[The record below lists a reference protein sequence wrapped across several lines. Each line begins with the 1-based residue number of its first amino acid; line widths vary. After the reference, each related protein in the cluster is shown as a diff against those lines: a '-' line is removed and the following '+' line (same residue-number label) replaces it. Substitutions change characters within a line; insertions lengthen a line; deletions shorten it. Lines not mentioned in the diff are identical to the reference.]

1 MRRFNLRK
9 SRTWA
14 GIPSTFNKTAKT
26 RSTVTEQPR
35 FNIVCAQKT
44 GRGCTLGRCRPCSKC
59 SYDIFVSD
67 QDIMRYP
74 ERGDYVY
81 VSGRGSPPN
90 AFGIVEFS
98 TGRYHPDDPPTAYDF
113 NISLDGGRC
122 TMPPIVTCIT
132 VLTSC
137 GDLNIHNKALMDDRT
152 QEDCEGASLFHIKKV
167 DEPATKGGNVGAPY
181 RAPLA
186 GARRQGVCCHHDIA
200 CLNHRCALVFSIRSV
215 VGAMPTVG
223 ALVTTKGSVRTAP
236 RRHAATP
243 QGRPLGA
250 VDKVV
255 KTPGGGVL
263 VIIVY
268 NGECKNYIYLGE
280 SLVIGE
286 KTYDP
291 PVLQFYGTRS
301 WLENCLRQPKKPIR
315 TIYNDNYN
323 KSCAGSSV
331 CYDRRIRSG
340 MQPKQKKCC
349 KIKSCIGDCPCRPT
363 PRKYSYSYYQ
373 YRQNSA
379 CTSFKRSEEKFPYRG
394 LGGSCP
400 PANGNKV
407 PCQKSRYR
415 KSGCQGCDSCD
426 YGADETG
433 RRPFGTAVTTYKP
446 SNKKFQVQGAV
457 TSGGRIERLKLDAIR
472 ASASKCPKGK
482 RCTDIQGTKYGK
494 GPYLAGKPAF
504 RGRMYNALHLETTCT
519 RRYKPVPF
527 GIPQLVGNRRRATRN
542 YRLQTVKGN
551 PDKPALGN
559 IVRRGSGSARAPGCK
574 CGDGPEM
581 RSGRIVCGSHR
592 SSLEDDTNGE
602 HCCSYHCAH
611 DDCSKCTGWE
621 PNKPTW
627 CNASRQN
634 CESGPP
640 SPDSGGGCGG
650 TWCPGKCPPQCHL
663 PLCQKAM
670 RKCLVDPEDGGKF
683 CLYPRDA
690 PITWGVPGKIWAPA
704 GFKCTYKPPGVPPVP
719 PGPAPCAS
727 VGAYT
732 PVTSDPTIMD
742 ALSRVNV
749 CVGGDFQFIPP
760 DETVC
765 EVNNHMQLVRDRWVN
780 LDAPFQDNLSA
791 AGFFNMWLTA
801 CSNATTPPRLT
812 YMLPRPP
819 VPANA
824 APCFQNLCPSSW
836 IFVTGDESS
845 GQIPQAKPKS
855 PTDPTL
861 LYYIPLNT
869 FVCRIVLTD
878 TTTPSGYSG
887 VDYVIQSDMPFY
899 CSSDTNEQKK
909 CCGVNAKYHDMI
921 NAPIYFC
928 GGANADCDGTGS
940 TIAEAVTRTD
950 GNLTY
955 FTRRWM

>member
-44 GRGCTLGRCRPCSKC
+44 GRGCTLGRCGPCSKC

-81 VSGRGSPPN
+81 ISGRGSPPN
-90 AFGIVEFS
+90 AFGVVLSS
-98 TGRYHPDDPPTAYDF
+98 TGRYYPDDPPTAYDF
-113 NISLDGGRC
+113 NISLDAGRC

-137 GDLNIHNKALMDDRT
+137 GDLNIHNKALMVDGT

-223 ALVTTKGSVRTAP
+223 ALVTTKESVRAAP
-236 RRHAATP
+236 RRHAPTP
-243 QGRPLGA
+243 QSRPLGT

-268 NGECKNYIYLGE
+268 NRDCRNYIYLGE

-301 WLENCLRQPKKPIR
+301 WLENCLRQPKKTIR

-349 KIKSCIGDCPCRPT
+349 KIDCTCNSTCRPT

-519 RRYKPVPF
+519 RRYKPTPF

-574 CGDGPEM
+574 CGVGHTAETLHCPGM
-581 RSGRIVCGSHR
+581 ANTRSKLCIFDVDNTLSRGTAACTKGNPCTTKSQGGKNNTCACSEKDAYFSCPAVYGKGAYQGCKDRGYNVAIATAEGLPTAVQNCSFLQKEIGVKMPCQKLDNWNENSPLQSDFCGGYDETSC
-592 SSLEDDTNGE
+592 GKQ
-602 HCCSYHCAH
+602 
-611 DDCSKCTGWE
+611 SKCTWTKT
-621 PNKPTW
+621 PFRSSCKSKPDQFGSIKKPMVNNIMKYYQMDPTKKSDRGRVILFDDDKRNGAMAKNMGIHW
-627 CNASRQN
+627 QQASVQCKGVY
-634 CESGPP
+634 CESG
-640 SPDSGGGCGG
+640 CG
-650 TWCPGKCPPQCHL
+650 TTETNFK
-663 PLCQKAM
+663 
-670 RKCLVDPEDGGKF
+670 DGM
-683 CLYPRDA
+683 
-690 PITWGVPGKIWAPA
+690 V
-704 GFKCTYKPPGVPPVP
+704 
-719 PGPAPCAS
+719 
-727 VGAYT
+727 
-732 PVTSDPTIMD
+732 
-742 ALSRVNV
+742 
-749 CVGGDFQFIPP
+749 
-760 DETVC
+760 
-765 EVNNHMQLVRDRWVN
+765 QL
-780 LDAPFQDNLSA
+780 
-791 AGFFNMWLTA
+791 
-801 CSNATTPPRLT
+801 
-812 YMLPRPP
+812 
-819 VPANA
+819 
-824 APCFQNLCPSSW
+824 
-836 IFVTGDESS
+836 
-845 GQIPQAKPKS
+845 
-855 PTDPTL
+855 
-861 LYYIPLNT
+861 
-869 FVCRIVLTD
+869 
-878 TTTPSGYSG
+878 
-887 VDYVIQSDMPFY
+887 
-899 CSSDTNEQKK
+899 TN
-909 CCGVNAKYHDMI
+909 
-921 NAPIYFC
+921 
-928 GGANADCDGTGS
+928 
-940 TIAEAVTRTD
+940 
-950 GNLTY
+950 
-955 FTRRWM
+955 